1 MHCHARSEGHA
12 RRARGGGMDNP
23 TLRDGPDK
31 QVPPSAPDATSASL
45 RGTDPTT
52 YPSEEGPHNLITERR
67 FGSL

>member
-1 MHCHARSEGHA
+1 
-12 RRARGGGMDNP
+12 MDNP

-31 QVPPSAPDATSASL
+31 QVPPGAPDATSASL